1 MSNRKNTTTVP
12 GTSSTP
18 GTPGTSGTPSTSGI
32 KILDVKNYWN
42 KIMKTEE
49 LQADE
54 TARIVFQARVKKEFQ
69 GKYENLKNF
78 EITESRQLRTTID
91 IISYIEEKQ
100 RQLPQHDV
108 GISIS
113 SAVYHYD
120 ENNINEKGN
129 IKAPSYNT
137 LKKINSLV
145 FDIDA
150 HIKGSKER
158 FHVYTLDEK
167 YINIVILRSYMEIMS
182 LLNTNGWDLLKP
194 SMTICTGGGVQL
206 AFDFDRD
213 IYPEEAKSIF
223 TRLGDMLGKKTFG
236 CIVKDMLGNFSEIEL
251 EIDTTFKDVTHTQ
264 RMAGLVNQKY
274 SYVAEYY
281 SDKDLVSCSNDLF
294 NFNNTEEY
302 KNYLKALLR
311 EIDEEILESNY
322 SDNKKKLFENYY
334 MNLIKEIQKLSVS
347 ASLESGVDGF
357 RVIKDT
363 IDTTAAS
370 EDARIAGIQKRTSI
384 NPSEYNPIEYEI
396 ILKLKD
402 LVASGFDIRTLFPDI
417 TNWEN
422 HGSYYKIHCP
432 FHEERNPSM
441 AVYFNSLIFRDFHD
455 DTNYG
460 IIAFWEKIYDVNK
473 ATAISQIADKAGI
486 KFKKTDKKE
495 FEKMELKELIS
506 VLIDKIDVENFVY
519 YRLANKNRNCVVRH
533 IDTGESFAFDGSKM
547 LASHILSN
555 QLNIEDADKEFIQEF
570 NEAFES
576 KILIE
581 AFEEFHPGKPTV
593 FQRQFI
599 KFVNLWVPSIHYKA
613 SHERAKEFKEEVCK
627 DGLDIDSTLSMLKE
641 KTPWT
646 YQYILQMVQRGD
658 LEWFINWMAST
669 AQFKVLPT
677 IPVVF
682 GIGGAGK
689 NLFVST
695 ILEWFLNG
703 EYVKILSGDRVMSNF
718 NSVLETASLLV
729 LDEGDFSS
737 GQQVDQLKLLTGND
751 KMLIEKKGVDAIS
764 KSRFFNILFF
774 SNGEIPVRHPAMD
787 RRISYFNNEI
797 TLLEL
802 VGSFGITIDEFVKK
816 IKDEL
821 TDFWGTLLCTNIN
834 LAQGMSNNKDG
845 LFYEQ
850 IFKMHP
856 FGALVIKLLSDEWKE
871 IALQLNENVS
881 DPTMMKSN
889 LELLEQIKH
898 QFHTNG
904 SIALT
909 LINRYLQSLNYKYKT
924 SIQKYIQLNGLQ
936 NFGISIDILN
946 DEVNIHIDRQKLNK
960 SLKIENILFKE
971 NKDLSKK
978 FNRIKKAISKM
989 DPKIVMAADNKAL
1002 ANEEA
1007 ENETTYE
1014 NMDLPTESVQVQN
1027 PNLKAPKLK
1036 DFKYQE

>member
-1 MSNRKNTTTVP
+1 MSKNSASAPTI
-12 GTSSTP
+12 
-18 GTPGTSGTPSTSGI
+18 SGTTGI
-32 KILDVKNYWN
+32 KMDDVQNYWN
-42 KIMKTEE
+42 KIIKTQE
-49 LQADE
+49 LPKDE
-54 TARIVFQARVKKEFQ
+54 TARIVFQARVKKEFKD
-69 GKYENLKNF
+69 KYENLKNF
-78 EITESRQLRTTID
+78 EITENKQLRTAID
-91 IISYIEEKQ
+91 VFAYIEEKQ
-100 RQLPQHDV
+100 RSLPQHDV

-120 ENNINEKGN
+120 PENTNEKGN
-129 IKAPSYNT
+129 VKAPSYNT

-150 HIKGSKER
+150 HVKGSKER
-158 FHVYTLDEK
+158 FHVYTLDENYTK
-167 YINIVILRSYMEIMS
+167 IVILRSYMEIMS
-182 LLNTNGWDLLKP
+182 ILNTNGWDLLNP

-213 IYPEEAKSIF
+213 IYPEEAKTIF

-251 EIDTTFKDVTHTQ
+251 EIDPTFKDVTHTQ

-274 SYVAEYY
+274 SYVAEYF
-281 SDKDLVSCSNDLF
+281 SDRDYVSCDNTLF
-294 NFNNTEEY
+294 NFKNPEEY
-302 KNYLKALLR
+302 KVYLKTILR

-322 SDNKKKLFENYY
+322 SDNKKKVFENYY
-334 MNLIKEIQKLSVS
+334 INIIKEIQKLSVS
-347 ASLESGVDGF
+347 AGLGSDIEGS
-357 RVIKDT
+357 RIISDT
-363 IDTTAAS
+363 INVAAAS
-370 EDARIAGIQKRTSI
+370 EDAKIAGIQKKTSI

-402 LVASGFDIRTLFPDI
+402 LVNTGFDMRTLFPDI
-417 TNWEN
+417 TEWEN
-422 HGSYYKIHCP
+422 HGSYYKILCP
-432 FHEERNPSM
+432 FHEERTPSM

-460 IIAFWEKIYDVNK
+460 IVAFWEKMYDVNK

-495 FEKMELKELIS
+495 FEKMELEELID
-506 VLIDKIDVENFVY
+506 VLMDKIDTENFVY

-555 QLNIEDADKEFIQEF
+555 QLNIENVDKEFINEF

-576 KILIE
+576 KVLIE
-581 AFEEFHPGKPTV
+581 AFEEFHPGKPTI

-599 KFVNLWVPSIHYKA
+599 KFVNLWVPSKHYKSAQDRA
-613 SHERAKEFKEEVCK
+613 SQFREEVCT
-627 DGLDIDSTLSMLKE
+627 DGLDIDSTLAMLKE

-695 ILEWFLNG
+695 VLEWFLNG

-751 KMLIEKKGVDAIS
+751 KMLIEKKGVDAVS

-802 VGSFGITIDEFVKK
+802 VGSFGITIDQFVQN
-816 IKDEL
+816 IKEEL
-821 TDFWGTLLCTNIN
+821 QDFWGTLLCTNIN
-834 LAQGMSNNKDG
+834 LPQGMSNNKDG

-856 FGALVIKLLSDEWKE
+856 FGALVIKLMSDEWKE

-898 QFHTNG
+898 QFQKDG

-924 SIQKYIQLNGLQ
+924 SIQKYIQLNGLE
-936 NFGISIDILN
+936 NFGVGIDIHN
-946 DEVNIHIDRQKLNK
+946 DEVIIHIDKVKLKN

-989 DPKIVMAADNKAL
+989 DPKEVMSSGDLAL
-1002 ANEEA
+1002 AKEEA
-1007 ENETTYE
+1007 EVEIAYE
-1014 NMDLPTESVQVQN
+1014 NQDLPQEPELMNIPGS
-1027 PNLKAPKLK
+1027 LKAPKIK
-1036 DFKYQE
+1036 DLG

>member
-1 MSNRKNTTTVP
+1 MSNNTN
-12 GTSSTP
+12 TSATAP
-18 GTPGTSGTPSTSGI
+18 LISGATGI
-32 KILDVKNYWN
+32 KMDDVQNYWN
-42 KIMKTEE
+42 KIIKAEE

-54 TARIVFQARVKKEFQ
+54 TARIVFQARVKKEFKD
-69 GKYENLKNF
+69 KYENLKNF
-78 EITESRQLRTTID
+78 EITESKQLRTAID
-91 IISYIEEKQ
+91 VFSYIQEKE
-100 RQLPQHDV
+100 RTLPQHDV

-113 SAVYHYD
+113 SAVYNYD
-120 ENNINEKGN
+120 PENVNEKGN
-129 IKAPSYNT
+129 VKAPSYGS

-150 HIKGSKER
+150 HVKGSKER
-158 FHVYTLDEK
+158 FHVYTLDPN
-167 YINIVILRSYMEIMS
+167 YIKVVILRSYMEIMS
-182 LLNTNGWDLLKP
+182 ILNTNGWELLTP
-194 SMTICTGGGVQL
+194 SMTLCTGGGVQL
-206 AFDFDRD
+206 SFDFDRD
-213 IYPEEAKSIF
+213 LYPEEAKTIF
-223 TRLGDMLGKKTFG
+223 TRLGDMLGKKEFG
-236 CIVKDMLGNFSEIEL
+236 CIVKDMLGNFSEINL
-251 EIDTTFKDVTHTQ
+251 EIDPTFKDVTHTQ

-274 SYVAEYY
+274 QYVAEFF
-281 SDKDLVSCSNDLF
+281 SDRDTVSCDNSLF
-294 NFNNTEEY
+294 NFTDPEEY
-302 KNYLKALLR
+302 KILLKTILR
-311 EIDEEILESNY
+311 EIDDEILESNY
-322 SDNKKKLFENYY
+322 SDNKKKVFENYY
-334 MNLIKEIQKLSVS
+334 INIIKEIQKLSVAAGLGADVEGS
-347 ASLESGVDGF
+347 RTIS
-357 RVIKDT
+357 DT
-363 IDTTAAS
+363 INTAAAS
-370 EDARIAGIQKRTSI
+370 EDAKIAGIQKKTSI

-402 LVASGFDIRTLFPDI
+402 LVNTGFDMRTLFPDI
-417 TNWEN
+417 TEWEN

-455 DTNYG
+455 DENYG
-460 IIAFWEKIYDVNK
+460 IVAFWEKMYDVNK

-495 FEKMELKELIS
+495 FEKMELEELIDM
-506 VLIDKIDVENFVY
+506 LIEKIDTEHFVY

-533 IDTGESFAFDGSKM
+533 IDTGESFGFDGSKM

-555 QLNIEDADKEFIQEF
+555 QLNIQDVDKEFIHEF
-570 NEAFES
+570 NEAFEA

-581 AFEEFHPGKPTV
+581 AFEEFHPGKPTI

-599 KFVNLWVPSIHYKA
+599 KFVNLWVPSKHYKA
-613 SHERAKEFKEEVCK
+613 SHARATEFKEEVCK
-627 DGLDIDSTLSMLKE
+627 DGLDIDSTLAMLKE

-703 EYVKILSGDRVMSNF
+703 EYVKVLSGDRVMSNF

-802 VGSFGITIDEFVKK
+802 VGSFGITIDQFVQN
-816 IKDEL
+816 IKEEL
-821 TDFWGTLLCTNIN
+821 TDFWGTLLCTNLN
-834 LAQGMSNNKDG
+834 LPMGMSNNKDG

-856 FGALVIKLLSDEWKE
+856 FGALVIKLLNDEWKE

-881 DPTMMKSN
+881 DPTMMKAN

-898 QFHTNG
+898 QFHNNG
-904 SIALT
+904 TIALT

-924 SIQKYIQLNGLQ
+924 SIQKYIQLNGLE
-936 NFGISIDILN
+936 NFGVGIDIHN
-946 DEVNIHIDRQKLNK
+946 EEVMINIDRTKLKN

-978 FNRIKKAISKM
+978 FNRIKKAIAKM
-989 DPKIVMAADNKAL
+989 DPKDIMKSSDAVL
-1002 ANEEA
+1002 ATQDAEA
-1007 ENETTYE
+1007 EAEAEAEYDSGEHELVEIPGTNA
-1014 NMDLPTESVQVQN
+1014 
-1027 PNLKAPKLK
+1027 LKAPKIKNLG
-1036 DFKYQE
+1036 

>member
-1 MSNRKNTTTVP
+1 MSKNTASAP
-12 GTSSTP
+12 II
-18 GTPGTSGTPSTSGI
+18 SGTTGI
-32 KILDVKNYWN
+32 KMDDVQNYWN
-42 KIMKTEE
+42 KIIKVQE
-49 LQADE
+49 LPADE
-54 TARIVFQARVKKEFQ
+54 TARIVFQARVKKELQ

-78 EITESRQLRTTID
+78 EITENKQLRTAID
-91 IISYIEEKQ
+91 VFAYIEEKQ
-100 RQLPQHDV
+100 RTLPQHDV

-120 ENNINEKGN
+120 PENTNEKGN
-129 IKAPSYNT
+129 VKAPSYGS

-150 HIKGSKER
+150 HVKGSKER
-158 FHVYTLDEK
+158 FHVYTLDENYTK
-167 YINIVILRSYMEIMS
+167 VVILRSYMEIMS
-182 LLNTNGWDLLKP
+182 ILNTNGWDLLNP

-213 IYPEEAKSIF
+213 IYPEEAKNIF
-223 TRLGDMLGKKTFG
+223 TRMGDMLGKKTFG

-251 EIDTTFKDVTHTQ
+251 EIDPTFKDVTHTQ

-281 SDKDLVSCSNDLF
+281 SDRDNVSCSNDLF
-294 NFNNTEEY
+294 NFSNPEEY
-302 KNYLKALLR
+302 KVYLKTLLR
-311 EIDEEILESNY
+311 EIDDEILESNY
-322 SDNKKKLFENYY
+322 SDNKKKVFENYY
-334 MNLIKEIQKLSVS
+334 VNIITEIQKLSVS
-347 ASLESGVDGF
+347 AGLGADVEGSRIIAS
-357 RVIKDT
+357 T
-363 IDTTAAS
+363 IDVAKAS
-370 EDARIAGIQKRTSI
+370 EDAKIAGIQKKTSI

-402 LVASGFDIRTLFPDI
+402 LVASGFDMRTLFPDI
-417 TNWEN
+417 TDWEN

-455 DTNYG
+455 DANYG
-460 IIAFWEKIYDVNK
+460 IVAFWEKMYDVNK

-495 FEKMELKELIS
+495 FEKMELEELID
-506 VLIDKIDVENFVY
+506 VLMDKIDTENFVY

-533 IDTGESFAFDGSKM
+533 IDTGESFGFDGSKM

-555 QLNIEDADKEFIQEF
+555 QLGIEDVDKEFIHEF

-576 KILIE
+576 KVLIE
-581 AFEEFHPGKPTV
+581 AFEEFHPGKPTI

-599 KFVNLWVPSIHYKA
+599 KFVNLWVPSKHYKA
-613 SHERAKEFKEEVCK
+613 SHERAAEFKEDICK
-627 DGLDIDSTLSMLKE
+627 DGLDIDSTLAMLKE

-658 LEWFINWMAST
+658 LEWFVNWMAST

-695 ILEWFLNG
+695 VLEWFLNG

-802 VGSFGITIDEFVKK
+802 VGSFGITIDQFVQN
-816 IKDEL
+816 IKEEL
-821 TDFWGTLLCTNIN
+821 QDFWGTLLCTNIN
-834 LAQGMSNNKDG
+834 LPQGMSNNKDG

-856 FGALVIKLLSDEWKE
+856 FGALVIKLMSDEWKE

-898 QFHTNG
+898 QFQKDG

-924 SIQKYIQLNGLQ
+924 SIQKYIQLNGLE
-936 NFGISIDILN
+936 NFGVGIDIHN
-946 DEVNIHIDRQKLNK
+946 DEVIIHIDKAKLKN

-978 FNRIKKAISKM
+978 FTRIKKAISKM
-989 DPKIVMAADNKAL
+989 DPKEIMSADNTAL
-1002 ANEEA
+1002 AKEEA
-1007 ENETTYE
+1007 ENEIAYE
-1014 NMDLPTESVQVQN
+1014 NQDLPTEQELVNTPS
-1027 PNLKAPKLK
+1027 LKAPKIK
-1036 DFKYQE
+1036 DLG

>member
-1 MSNRKNTTTVP
+1 MSQTNSNVAPVQTGVLA
-12 GTSSTP
+12 GTSN
-18 GTPGTSGTPSTSGI
+18 I
-32 KILDVKNYWN
+32 NLEDVQNYWN
-42 KIMKTEE
+42 KIIKTEQ
-49 LQADE
+49 LQEDE
-54 TARIVFQARVKKEFQ
+54 TARIVFQARVKPNLATQ
-69 GKYENLKNF
+69 YENLKNF
-78 EITESRQLRTTID
+78 EITESKQLRTAVD
-91 IISYIEEKQ
+91 VFSYIEEKT
-100 RQLPQHDV
+100 RSLPHHDV

-113 SAVYHYD
+113 SAVYNYD
-120 ENNINEKGN
+120 PTNVNEKGN
-129 IKAPSYNT
+129 VKAPSYNT

-158 FHVYTLDEK
+158 FHIYTLDDK
-167 YINIVILRSYMEIMS
+167 YIQVVILRSYIEIMD
-182 LLNTNGWDLLKP
+182 LLNKNGWDMLKP
-194 SMTICTGGGVQL
+194 SMTLCTGGGVQL

-213 IYPEEAKSIF
+213 IYPEEAKNIF
-223 TRLGDMLGKKTFG
+223 TRLGDMLGKKVFG
-236 CIVKDMLGNFSEIEL
+236 CIVQDMLGNFSEVDL
-251 EIDTTFKDVTHTQ
+251 EIDPTFKDVTHTQ

-274 SYVAEYY
+274 QYTAQYF
-281 SDKDLVSCSNDLF
+281 SDRDNTTFNNDLF
-294 NFNNTEEY
+294 NFGNSEEY
-302 KNYLKALLR
+302 KAYLKTLILS
-311 EIDEEILESNY
+311 IDEDILSTNY
-322 SDNKKKLFENYY
+322 EDSKKKIFEEYY
-334 MNLIKEIQKLSVS
+334 STILKEVQKLS
-347 ASLESGVDGF
+347 ASGLDANGNTVCALEMIDVD
-357 RVIKDT
+357 K
-363 IDTTAAS
+363 AN
-370 EDARIAGIQKRTSI
+370 EDAKIVSIQKRTSI
-384 NPSEYNPIEYEI
+384 NPSEYNPMEYDI
-396 ILKLKD
+396 ILKLKEK
-402 LVASGFDIRTLFPDI
+402 VNEGFDMRTLFPDI
-417 TNWEN
+417 TLWEN
-422 HGSYYKIHCP
+422 HGSYYKILCP
-432 FHEERNPSM
+432 FHEERTPSM

-460 IIAFWEKIYDVNK
+460 IVAFWEQMFNVNK

-486 KFKKTDKKE
+486 KFKKGDKKE
-495 FEKMELKELIS
+495 FEKMELAELIDT
-506 VLIDKIDVENFVY
+506 LIDKIDTESFVY

-533 IDTGESFAFDGSKM
+533 IDTGESFGFDGSKM

-555 QLNIEDADKEFIQEF
+555 QLNIHDVDKEFIHEF

-599 KFVNLWVPSIHYKA
+599 KFVNLWVPSKNYKK
-613 SHERAKEFKEEVCK
+613 SHDQADIFKEEVCK
-627 DGLDIDSTLSMLKE
+627 DGLDIPATIEMLKD
-641 KTPWT
+641 KCPWT

-658 LEWFINWMAST
+658 LEWFVNWMAST

-695 ILEWFLNG
+695 ILEWFING

-787 RRISYFNNEI
+787 RRISYFNNEV

-802 VGSFGITIDEFVKK
+802 VGSMGITIDQFVAN

-821 TDFWGTLLCTNIN
+821 TDFWGTLLCTNLN
-834 LAQGMSNNKDG
+834 MPQGMSNNKDG

-856 FGALVIKLLSDEWKE
+856 FGALVIKLLKDEWKE

-889 LELLEQIKH
+889 LELLDQIKD
-898 QFHTNG
+898 QFHQNG

-924 SIQKYIQLNGLQ
+924 SIQKYIQTNGLE
-936 NFGISIDILN
+936 NFGVGIDIVA
-946 DEVNIHIDRQKLNK
+946 DEVQILINKTKLK
-960 SLKIENILFKE
+960 SSLKIENILFKE

-978 FNRIKKAISKM
+978 FNRIKKAISRM
-989 DPKIVMAADNKAL
+989 DPKEILSSEDGAL
-1002 ANEEA
+1002 SKDEA
-1007 ENETTYE
+1007 EHIIEAEEQEILFE
-1014 NMDLPTESVQVQN
+1014 NNSEAEHKEPLAEGTLP
-1027 PNLKAPKLK
+1027 KAPTLK
-1036 DFKYQE
+1036 TPTY

>member
-1 MSNRKNTTTVP
+1 MSERNTTIAAPLVA
-12 GTSSTP
+12 GST
-18 GTPGTSGTPSTSGI
+18 GI
-32 KILDVKNYWN
+32 KIEDVQNYWN
-42 KIMKTEE
+42 KIIKAKE
-49 LQADE
+49 LQVDE
-54 TARIVFQARVKKEFQ
+54 TARIVFQARVKKEFKD
-69 GKYENLKNF
+69 KYENLKNF
-78 EITESRQLRTTID
+78 EITESKQLRTAID
-91 IISYIEEKQ
+91 VFSYIEEKQ
-100 RQLPQHDV
+100 RTLPQHDV

-113 SAVYHYD
+113 SAVYNYD
-120 ENNINEKGN
+120 PENKNERGN
-129 IKAPSYNT
+129 VKAPSYAT

-150 HIKGSKER
+150 HVKGSKER
-158 FHVYTLDEK
+158 FHVYTLDENYTK
-167 YINIVILRSYMEIMS
+167 IVILRSYMEIMS
-182 LLNTNGWDLLKP
+182 ILNTNGWDLLKP
-194 SMTICTGGGVQL
+194 SMTLCTGGGVQL
-206 AFDFDRD
+206 SFDFDRD
-213 IYPEEAKSIF
+213 IYPEEAKTIF

-251 EIDTTFKDVTHTQ
+251 EIDPTFKDVTHTQ

-274 SYVAEYY
+274 SYVAEFY
-281 SDKDLVSCSNDLF
+281 SDKDLVSVDNDLF
-294 NFNNTEEY
+294 NFENTEDY
-302 KNYLKALLR
+302 KKYLKTLLR
-311 EIDEEILESNY
+311 EIDDEILESNY
-322 SDNKKKLFENYY
+322 SDNKKKVFETYY
-334 MNLIKEIQKLSVS
+334 MNIITEIQKLSVS
-347 ASLESGVDGF
+347 AGLGKDVEGS
-357 RVIKDT
+357 RVICDT
-363 IDTTAAS
+363 IDTSAAN
-370 EDARIAGIQKRTSI
+370 EDAKIAGIQKRTSI

-402 LVASGFDIRTLFPDI
+402 LVNTGFDMRTLFPDI
-417 TNWEN
+417 TDWEN

-455 DTNYG
+455 DANYG
-460 IIAFWEKIYDVNK
+460 IVAFWEKMYDVNK

-495 FEKMELKELIS
+495 FEKMELEELIDL
-506 VLIDKIDVENFVY
+506 LIEKIDTENFVY

-533 IDTGESFAFDGSKM
+533 IDTGESFGFDGSKM

-555 QLNIEDADKEFIQEF
+555 QLNIEDVDKEFIHEF

-581 AFEEFHPGKPTV
+581 AFEEFHPGKPTI

-599 KFVNLWVPSIHYKA
+599 KFVNLWVPSKHYKA
-613 SHERAKEFKEEVCK
+613 SQERAVEFKEEICK
-627 DGLDIDSTLSMLKE
+627 DGLDIPATLEMLKE

-695 ILEWFLNG
+695 VLEWFLNG

-751 KMLIEKKGVDAIS
+751 KMLIEKKGVDAVS

-802 VGSFGITIDEFVKK
+802 VGSFGITIDEF
-816 IKDEL
+816 IKNIKEEL

-834 LAQGMSNNKDG
+834 LPQGMSNNKDG

-856 FGALVIKLLSDEWKE
+856 FGALVIKLMSDEWKE

-881 DPTMMKSN
+881 DPTMMKAN

-898 QFHTNG
+898 QFHKDG

-936 NFGISIDILN
+936 NFGVGIDIHN
-946 DEVNIHIDRQKLNK
+946 DEVIIHIDKVKLKN

-989 DPKIVMAADNKAL
+989 DPKDIMSADNKAL

-1007 ENETTYE
+1007 ENEIAYE
-1014 NMDLPTESVQVQN
+1014 NMDLPSEQELVNTPS
-1027 PNLKAPKLK
+1027 LKAPKIK
-1036 DFKYQE
+1036 DLG